1 MKKRIPYILGFLLLT
16 LTEVLIALF
25 IHGGFV
31 RNYLGDVIVVWVV
44 YCFVQAIAGGRFNG
58 YIVSVGVMIFAFIVE
73 FLQKINIVD
82 ILGLG
87 EIKFFR
93 TLIGTSFSP
102 IDLICYA
109 AGSAII
115 CAVIFIKRKITNKS

>member
-1 MKKRIPYILGFLLLT
+1 MKKRIPYMLVFLLLT

-44 YCFVQAIAGGRFNG
+44 YCFIQALSGGRFNG
-58 YIVSVGVMIFAFIVE
+58 YIAAIGVMIFAFAIE

-87 EIKFFR
+87 SIPFFR
-93 TLIGTSFSP
+93 ILIGTSFSP

-115 CAVIFIKRKITNKS
+115 CAAIFIKRKITDKT

>member
-1 MKKRIPYILGFLLLT
+1 MKKRIPYICGFLLLT

-44 YCFVQAIAGGRFNG
+44 YCFVQAIAGGRLNG
-58 YIVSVGVMIFAFIVE
+58 YITAAGVMIFAFIIE

-82 ILGLG
+82 LLGLG
-87 EIKFFR
+87 GIKFFR

-102 IDLICYA
+102 VDLICYA

-115 CAVIFIKRKITNKS
+115 CAVIFIKRKITDKS

>member
-1 MKKRIPYILGFLLLT
+1 MKRRIPYIIGFFLLT
-16 LTEVLIALF
+16 AIEVFIALF
-25 IHGGFV
+25 IRGGFV
-31 RNYLGDVIVVWVV
+31 RYYLGDVIVIWVV
-44 YCFVQAIAGGRFNG
+44 YCFVQSILGGRFNS
-58 YIVSVGVMIFAFIVE
+58 YAVASGVMIFAFIVE

-87 EIKFFR
+87 GIPFFR

-109 AGSAII
+109 AGSATI
-115 CAVIFIKRKITNKS
+115 CIAVFVKNRTKTD

>member
-1 MKKRIPYILGFLLLT
+1 MKKRIPYMLVFLLLT

-44 YCFVQAIAGGRFNG
+44 YCFIQALSGERFNG
-58 YIVSVGVMIFAFIVE
+58 YIAAIGVMIFAFAIE

-87 EIKFFR
+87 SIPFFR
-93 TLIGTSFSP
+93 ILIGTSFSP

-115 CAVIFIKRKITNKS
+115 CAAIFIKRKITDKT

>member
-1 MKKRIPYILGFLLLT
+1 MKKRIPYIAGFLLLT

-25 IHGGFV
+25 LHGGFV
-31 RNYLGDVIVVWVV
+31 RNYLGDVIVIGVV
-44 YCFVQAIAGGRFNG
+44 YCFIQAIIGGHFNS
-58 YIVSVGVMIFAFIVE
+58 YAAAVGVMIFAFIVE
-73 FLQKINIVD
+73 LLQKINIVD

-87 EIKFFR
+87 GIPFFR

-102 IDLICYA
+102 IDFICYA

-115 CAVIFIKRKITNKS
+115 CAAIFVKRKITNRL

>member
-1 MKKRIPYILGFLLLT
+1 MLVFLLLT

-44 YCFVQAIAGGRFNG
+44 YCFIQALSGGRFNG
-58 YIVSVGVMIFAFIVE
+58 YIAAIGVMIFAFAIE

-87 EIKFFR
+87 SIPFFR
-93 TLIGTSFSP
+93 ILIGTSFSP

-115 CAVIFIKRKITNKS
+115 CAAIFIKRKITDKT

>member
-1 MKKRIPYILGFLLLT
+1 MKKRIPYICGFLLLT

-25 IHGGFV
+25 IHGGFI

-44 YCFVQAIAGGRFNG
+44 YCFVQAIAGGRLNG
-58 YIVSVGVMIFAFIVE
+58 YITAAGVMIFAFIIE
-73 FLQKINIVD
+73 FLQKINIVNL
-82 ILGLG
+82 LGLG
-87 EIKFFR
+87 GIKFFR

-102 IDLICYA
+102 VDLICYA

-115 CAVIFIKRKITNKS
+115 CAVIFIKRKITDKS

>member
-1 MKKRIPYILGFLLLT
+1 MLVFLLLT

-44 YCFVQAIAGGRFNG
+44 YCFIQALSGGRFNG
-58 YIVSVGVMIFAFIVE
+58 YIAAIGVMIFAFAIE

-87 EIKFFR
+87 SIPFFR
-93 TLIGTSFSP
+93 ILIGTSFSP

-109 AGSAII
+109 AGFAII
-115 CAVIFIKRKITNKS
+115 CAAIFIKRKITDKT